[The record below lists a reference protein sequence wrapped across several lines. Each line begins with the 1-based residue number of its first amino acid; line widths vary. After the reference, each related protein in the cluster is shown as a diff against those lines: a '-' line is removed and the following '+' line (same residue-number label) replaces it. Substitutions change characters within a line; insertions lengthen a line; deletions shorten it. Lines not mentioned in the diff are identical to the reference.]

1 MIEKIIEYSAK
12 NRFIILLVTT
22 ALIFWG
28 IFSLYKIPIDAIP
41 DLSDNQVIVYTDWEG
56 RSPQIIED
64 QITYPLSSNL
74 QGLPNV
80 KDVRATSMFG
90 FSMIYVIFDDN
101 VDIYWARSRVLEK
114 LTSIKNL
121 LPENVTPTLGPDG
134 TGVGQVFW
142 YTLKG
147 KGYDLAQLRAIQ
159 DWYIKYQLNS
169 VSGVA
174 EVASIGGFVKQYQI
188 DIDPNKLYSYKI
200 PLQKVFL
207 AVKSSNRDVGGKI
220 IESNDR
226 EYMIRGLAYIKSVK
240 DIENILIDY
249 TPNRVPIYIRD
260 IARVQMGGDLRR
272 GLLDENG
279 KGEVV
284 GGIIVMR
291 QGENAQNII
300 DNVKAKIKEI
310 SKGLPKG
317 VTIQTAYDRSELIK
331 AAVNTLNESLIEE
344 GIVVSIVILAFLVHI
359 RSSLLIITT
368 MPIAIL
374 ISFIFMYYFKVT
386 ANIMSLGGIIIAVG
400 DLADSAIVM
409 VENAYRN
416 LSNKEENKSDFD
428 IIVESS
434 QQVGKPLFF
443 SILIIIISFSPVFL
457 LEGQEGKLFSPL
469 AFTKTFGMIGALIL
483 TITFVPV
490 MMTIFLKGKFKPE
503 DENPVSKFFIW
514 FYKPALTLCLKFK
527 KIVIFLSVLVMLGTV
542 FIGQKIGSEFM
553 PPLDEGSLLF
563 MPTTLPDVNI
573 TEAKRIIQVQDKII
587 SDYPEVKYVL
597 GKVGRADTPTDPS
610 PVNMFETIILLKPQ
624 SEWRKGL
631 TKNDIISELNGMLQI
646 PGVSNAWTQPIINRI
661 NMLATGVRTDL
672 GLKIYG
678 KDLKILGEL
687 ASHAESIIK
696 NVKGATD
703 LYSEKTISG
712 KYIDIYVDREKAG
725 KYGASVGDIQEVIE
739 TTIAGMNISYTVEGR
754 ERFPIRIRYQKDYR
768 DSLKALETILI
779 DTMQGKIPLIQLTT
793 IKISEGASMINSE
806 KGLLRS
812 LVYLNVRDRDIG
824 SFVEEANKALEKNLK
839 MPTGYYFSWSGQYEN
854 QMRAKKRLQIVIP
867 IVLLITIIVLYFT
880 FNSLRDTLIVVLSV
894 PFALIGGVILMYML
908 NYNLSVAVAVGFIAL
923 VGIATETG
931 VIMLTYLN
939 DSLDEKKKLKVNI
952 TISDLKDAVM
962 DGAVLR
968 LRPKLMTALINLI
981 GLIPVMAS
989 TGTGSDVMKPLA
1001 TPLIGGIISSTVLV
1015 LIVIPVIFFIVHSGE
1030 INKLKAV

>member
-1 MIEKIIEYSAK
+1 MIDKIIEYSAK
-12 NRFIILLVTT
+12 NRFIILLITFFLV
-22 ALIFWG
+22 LWG
-28 IFSLYKIPIDAIP
+28 VWALYKIPIDAIP

-80 KDVRATSMFG
+80 KDVRASSAFG

-134 TGVGQVFW
+134 TGVGQVYW
-142 YTLKG
+142 YTVKG
-147 KGYDLAQLRAIQ
+147 KGYDLAQLRSIQ

-174 EVASIGGFVKQYQI
+174 EVPSIGGFIKQYQI
-188 DIDPNKLYSYKI
+188 DIDPNKIYSYKI
-200 PLQKVFL
+200 PLKKVIE
-207 AVKSSNRDVGGKI
+207 AIKTSNKDVGGKI

-226 EYMIRGLAYIKSVK
+226 EYMIRGLGYIKSIK

-249 TPNRVPIYIRD
+249 SPNRVPIYVRD
-260 IARVQMGGDLRR
+260 IATVQMGGDLRR

-291 QGENAQNII
+291 QGENAQKVIN
-300 DNVKAKIKEI
+300 DVKEKIKEI

-317 VTIQTAYDRSELIK
+317 VTIETAYDRSELIK
-331 AAVNTLNESLIEE
+331 GAVNTLNNSLTEE
-344 GIVVSIVILAFLVHI
+344 GVVVSIVILMFLGHV
-359 RSSLLIITT
+359 RSSFLIITT
-368 MPIAIL
+368 MPVAIL

-416 LSNKEENKSDFD
+416 LSNNDEGKPYFE
-428 IIVESS
+428 IIVDSAK
-434 QQVGKPLFF
+434 QVGKPLFF

-457 LEGQEGKLFSPL
+457 LEGQEGKLFAPL
-469 AFTKTFGMIGALIL
+469 AFTKTFGMIGALFL
-483 TITFVPV
+483 TVTFVPV

-503 DENPVSKFFIW
+503 DENPVSKFFIF
-514 FYKPALTLCLKFK
+514 FYRPILNICLRFK
-527 KIVIFLSVLVMLGTV
+527 KISIILALLSMILT
-542 FIGQKIGSEFM
+542 IPIAKRIGSEFM

-563 MPTTLPDVNI
+563 MPTTLPDINI
-573 TEAKRIIQVQDKII
+573 TEAKRIIQIQDKII
-587 SDYPEVKYVL
+587 SNYPEVKYVL
-597 GKVGRADTPTDPS
+597 GKVGRAETPTDPS
-610 PVNMFETIILLKPQ
+610 PLNMSETIIMLKQ
-624 SEWRKGL
+624 QNEWRKGL
-631 TKNDIISELNGMLQI
+631 TKNDIISELNQQLQI

-678 KDLKILGEL
+678 KDLKLLGEL
-687 ASHAESIIK
+687 SSHAESIIK
-696 NVKGATD
+696 NIRGATD
-703 LYSEKTISG
+703 LYSERTVSG
-712 KYIDIYVDREKAG
+712 KYIDISIDREKSSQ
-725 KYGASVGDIQEVIE
+725 YGASLEDIQEVIE
-739 TTIAGMNISYTVEGR
+739 TAIGGMNISYTVEGR
-754 ERFPIRIRYQKDYR
+754 ERFPIRVRYQKDYR
-768 DSLKALETILI
+768 DNLQSLDKVFV
-779 DTMQGKIPLIQLTT
+779 DTMQGKIPLLQLTK

-806 KGLLRS
+806 KGLLRN

-824 SFVEEANKALEKNLK
+824 TFVKEANEVLTKNLK
-839 MPTGYYFSWSGQYEN
+839 MPPGYYFSWSGQYEN
-854 QMRAKKRLQIVIP
+854 QIRAKNRLQIVIP
-867 IVLLITIIVLYFT
+867 IVLLINIIVLYFT
-880 FNSLRDTLIVVLSV
+880 FNSLRDTFIVVLSV
-894 PFALIGGVILMYML
+894 PFALIGGIILMYFL
-908 NYNLSVAVAVGFIAL
+908 NYNFSVAVAVGFIAL

-931 VIMLTYLN
+931 VIMLSYLN
-939 DSLDEKKKLKVNI
+939 DALDEKKKLIKK
-952 TISDLKDAVM
+952 ISIIDLNEAVM
-962 DGAVLR
+962 NGAVLR

-981 GLIPVMAS
+981 GLIPVMVS

-1015 LIVIPVIFFIVHSGE
+1015 LIIIPVIFFMVHEYDIGKE
-1030 INKLKAV
+1030 I